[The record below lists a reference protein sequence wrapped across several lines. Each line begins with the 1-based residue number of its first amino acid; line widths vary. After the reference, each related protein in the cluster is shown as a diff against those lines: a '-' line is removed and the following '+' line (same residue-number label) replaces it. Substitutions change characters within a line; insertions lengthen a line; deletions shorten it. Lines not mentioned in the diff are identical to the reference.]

1 MKKAIYWFRKN
12 LRIDDNPSLYNAIND
27 NEELICIYI
36 KNYSIY
42 NPYGIDLGN
51 MGSFRKKFLDESVLD
66 LKNNLKEIGIH
77 LYIFDGDLIEV
88 FKEIKSKYLSNK
100 IYASK
105 EVGWYEEKEEEEL
118 KENNFDLNLYDDQ
131 FLIERNSLP
140 YKTDE
145 LPLIFTH
152 FRKKI
157 EKVVKIREEVGKIIY
172 KKKITKYDF
181 NFESDINFQDLEF
194 HKYSN
199 FPFKGGESNGRERL
213 KFYLWENKGI
223 ETYKETRNRLIGTEY
238 SSKLSSYLSLG
249 SLSPVTI
256 YHEVKKYEK
265 EVKKNSSTYWLIFE
279 ILWREFFRYVY
290 LKGKNNIFIKNGIN
304 ENLFNKNFKNDIELF
319 NKWKE
324 GRTGQ
329 DFIDANIIELNK
341 TGFMSNRGRQNVAS
355 YLVNNLDLNWILGA
369 SYFEKHLID
378 YDVTSNWCNWMYIS
392 GVGNNVKNWV
402 FNPVRQS
409 EMYDKDGFY
418 REIWLNKKIGQ
429 QNIHF

>member
-12 LRIDDNPSLYNAIND
+12 LRINDNPSLYNAINEND
-27 NEELICIYI
+27 EVICIYI

-42 NPYGIDLGN
+42 NPSGIDLGN

-66 LKNNLKEIGIH
+66 LKNNLKKVGID
-77 LYIFDGDLIEV
+77 LYIFDGDLIKI

-131 FLIERNSLP
+131 FLVERNSLP

-157 EKVVKIREEVGKIIY
+157 EKVVQIREESGKIIY
-172 KKKITKYDF
+172 KKKINKYDF

-194 HKYSN
+194 HKHSN

-223 ETYKETRNRLIGTEY
+223 ETYKETRNGLIGTEY

-249 SLSPVTI
+249 CLSPVTI

-290 LKGKNNIFIKNGIN
+290 LKGKNNIFIKKGIN
-304 ENLFNKNFKNDIELF
+304 GNIFNKNFKNDIELF
-319 NKWKE
+319 NRWKE

-329 DFIDANIIELNK
+329 DFIDANMIELNK

-355 YLVNNLDLNWILGA
+355 YLVNNLDLNWVLGA
-369 SYFEKHLID
+369 SYFEKHLTD

-402 FNPVRQS
+402 FNPIRQS

-429 QNIHF
+429 QNIQF